1 MRLDLRLNKTMN
13 KGDLIKQVS
22 LIFYSPFTAK
32 ISIPLYKYIKKKR
45 KRLLCLY
52 PGKIYKL

>member
-32 ISIPLYKYIKKKR
+32 ISIPLYI
-45 KRLLCLY
+45 
-52 PGKIYKL
+52 GI